1 MMGHH
6 FGVPHHKELQRRIIL
21 SALEMLENAEHSGEI
36 RRFPLTWAQARR
48 EGKDVEIA
56 MAENV

>member
-1 MMGHH
+1 
-6 FGVPHHKELQRRIIL
+6 
-21 SALEMLENAEHSGEI
+21 MLENAEHSGEI